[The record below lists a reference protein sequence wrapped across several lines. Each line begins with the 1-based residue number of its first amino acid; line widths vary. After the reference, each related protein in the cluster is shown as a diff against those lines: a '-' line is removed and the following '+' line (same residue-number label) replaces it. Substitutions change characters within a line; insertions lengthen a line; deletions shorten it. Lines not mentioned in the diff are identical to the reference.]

1 MPMNVRLLRPRQ
13 AGGFNPKSI
22 SGLVGWWDAADSS
35 TITVATGVSDWR
47 DKSGVGS
54 GKTLLQTTANNQ
66 PAYTATIGGK
76 AAILYDGTNDELA
89 TSGNVTLMGADYT
102 WTVFSVS
109 RADAQGASGIVNQD
123 DFSSPRPPQFQ
134 RLWTNIFPAART
146 CRVFVT
152 NSSDTAVGAISGAV
166 VLQSTPFV
174 LTSSQSADAS
184 NIWVNGANN
193 GNSAVTPKAV
203 QFSKKLFVGSLS
215 GSSHWNGAIGEVVFY
230 SRSLTTSERQAVE
243 RYLGRKWGITVA

>member
-1 MPMNVRLLRPRQ
+1 MSPRLLRPRQ

-54 GKTLLQTTANNQ
+54 GKTLLQTTTANNQ

-76 AAILYDGTNDELA
+76 AAIFYDGTNDELA

-109 RADAQGASGIVNQD
+109 RADAQGAAGIVNQD
-123 DFSSPRPPQFQ
+123 DLSSPRPPQLQ
-134 RLWTNIFPAART
+134 RMWLNTFPSARST
-146 CRVFVT
+146 RVFIT
-152 NSSDTAVGAISGAV
+152 NSADSSVGAISGAA

-174 LTSSQSADAS
+174 LTSSQSADTS
-184 NIWVNGANN
+184 NIWVNGASN

-215 GSSHWNGAIGEVVFY
+215 GGSFWNGAIAEVVIY
-230 SRSLTTSERQAVE
+230 SRALTTSERQAVE
-243 RYLGRKWGITVA
+243 RYLGKKWGITVA

>member
-1 MPMNVRLLRPRQ
+1 MNARLLRPRQ
-13 AGGFNPKSI
+13 AGGFTPRSLA
-22 SGLVGWWDAADSS
+22 GLIGWWDAADSS

-66 PAYTATIGGK
+66 PAYTASIGGK

-89 TSGNVTLMGADYT
+89 TSGNVTLIGADYT
-102 WTVFSVS
+102 WTMFSVS
-109 RADAQGASGIVNQD
+109 RADAQAAGGIINQD
-123 DFSSPRPPQFQ
+123 DFLSPRPPQFQ
-134 RLWTNIFPAART
+134 RMWANTFPSARST
-146 CRVFVT
+146 RVFIT
-152 NSSDTAVGAISGAV
+152 NSADSSVGAISGAV

-174 LTSSQSADAS
+174 LTSSQSADTS

-203 QFSKKLFVGSLS
+203 QFSKRLFVGSLS
-215 GSSHWNGAIGEVVFY
+215 GGSYWNGAIGEAIIY
-230 SRSLTTSERQAVE
+230 SRALTTSERQSVE
-243 RYLGRKWGITVA
+243 RYLGTKWGITVA